1 MSRLRRRARHT
12 VDGQLLKR
20 TLALGAA
27 CLLVTATMAQP
38 GQVVTED
45 RPMAM
50 QQCPVCGEGIDDLSV
65 DFCPSC
71 GEAIDAG
78 DVPSRA
84 HRH

>member
-1 MSRLRRRARHT
+1 MSRLRRRARHS
-12 VDGQLLKR
+12 VDGELR
-20 TLALGAA
+20 TLTLGAA
-27 CLLVTATMAQP
+27 CPLVTATMAEP

-50 QQCPVCGEGIDDLSV
+50 EQCPVCGEGINDLSV

-78 DVPSRA
+78 DVRS
-84 HRH
+84 

>member
-1 MSRLRRRARHT
+1 MSRLLRHARHS
-12 VDGQLLKR
+12 VDGQLL
-20 TLALGAA
+20 TLELGAA
-27 CLLVTATMAQP
+27 CPPVTATMAEP

-65 DFCPSC
+65 EFCPSC

-78 DVPSRA
+78 DVSS
-84 HRH
+84 

>member
-1 MSRLRRRARHT
+1 MSRLRRRVRRT
-12 VDGQLLKR
+12 VVGWRPKR

-38 GQVVTED
+38 GQVVTEG
-45 RPMAM
+45 RPMAT

-78 DVPSRA
+78 TA
-84 HRH
+84 AG

>member
-1 MSRLRRRARHT
+1 MSRFRRRACRT
-12 VDGQLLKR
+12 IDGQRPKR

-27 CLLVTATMAQP
+27 CPLVTATMAGP

-78 DVPSRA
+78 DVNS
-84 HRH
+84 

>member
-1 MSRLRRRARHT
+1 MSRLRRRARHR

-20 TLALGAA
+20 TVALGAA
-27 CLLVTATMAQP
+27 CPLVTATMAEP

-50 QQCPVCGEGIDDLSV
+50 QQCPGCGEGIDDLSV

-78 DVPSRA
+78 DVSR
-84 HRH
+84 

>member
-1 MSRLRRRARHT
+1 
-12 VDGQLLKR
+12 
-20 TLALGAA
+20 
-27 CLLVTATMAQP
+27 MAEP

-50 QQCPVCGEGIDDLSV
+50 QRCPVCGEGIDDLSV

-78 DVPSRA
+78 DVNS
-84 HRH
+84 